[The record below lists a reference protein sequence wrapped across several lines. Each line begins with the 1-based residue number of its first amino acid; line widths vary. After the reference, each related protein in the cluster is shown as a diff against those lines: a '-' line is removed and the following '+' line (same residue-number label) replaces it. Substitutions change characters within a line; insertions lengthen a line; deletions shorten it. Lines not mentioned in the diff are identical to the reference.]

1 MSRLV
6 KEKSFEVWG
15 LSGSIFVL
23 IKWTTPLAT
32 NVETQWIFNTDGS
45 IDVSQSMTGL
55 ALPMVKAGA
64 RLGIKKEFSNVTWY
78 GRGPH
83 EAYID
88 RKTGQKVGIYSAT
101 PETLEHRYMRPQEN
115 GNRTDTRS
123 VTITNADGY
132 GFEVSSDQTFDF
144 SLREYSQEQ
153 IEKVKHLYE
162 LAKDDYLTLNI
173 DHRQRG
179 VGGDMPGNA
188 CLHEP
193 YKLKSGTY
201 QYSVKI
207 KGVK

>member
-1 MSRLV
+1 MV
-6 KEKSFEVWG
+6 KTKSFETWG
-15 LSGSIFVL
+15 LSGSVYVL
-23 IKWTTPLAT
+23 IRWSTPLAKDVQT
-32 NVETQWIFNTDGS
+32 QFIFHVDGTVEL
-45 IDVSQSMTGL
+45 SQCMTGL
-55 ALPMVKAGA
+55 VLPMVKAGV
-64 RLGIKKEFSNVTWY
+64 RLGLSKEFSNVSWY

-88 RKTGQKVGIYSAT
+88 RKTGQKIGKYTAT

-123 VTITNADGY
+123 LTITNDKGY
-132 GFEVSSDQTFDF
+132 GFEISADKTFDF
-144 SLREYSQEQ
+144 SLREYSQEKL
-153 IEKVKHLYE
+153 ESAKHLYE
-162 LAKDDYLTLNI
+162 LVKDDYLTLNI

-193 YKLKSGTY
+193 YKLKVGTY